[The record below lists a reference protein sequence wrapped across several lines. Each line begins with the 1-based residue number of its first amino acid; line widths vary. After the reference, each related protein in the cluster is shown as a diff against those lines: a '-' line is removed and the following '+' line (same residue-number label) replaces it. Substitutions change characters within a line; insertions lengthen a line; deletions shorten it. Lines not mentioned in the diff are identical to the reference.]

1 MTSFTV
7 LGAGGFVGRHLT
19 AHLQAQGHDVAAPSR
34 DTSTLHG
41 KNLGHVIY
49 CIGLT
54 GNFRQQPFDTIE
66 AHVGVLSA
74 LLQNTVF
81 DSWLYL
87 SSTRVYG
94 GLDVEDTASEES
106 MLPAKPSADALY
118 DYSKLLGESLC
129 LTVDHPA
136 MRVARLSNVYG
147 IGQSPHTFLGSLTK
161 DLKETGAAT
170 ILDNPASSKD
180 YVSIDDVV
188 PLLEKIALSGKQKIY
203 NVASGTQTRCDMLA
217 EAIHALGYDIGF
229 AETAPP
235 PRAFPKIDIARI
247 ANEFDFSPRLIQD
260 DLPFL
265 LTKEE
270 NDDTGCKQSDHGI

>member
-19 AHLQAQGHDVAAPSR
+19 AHLKAQGYDVNVPAR
-34 DTSTLHG
+34 DTSKLYG
-41 KNLGHVIY
+41 QNLGHVIY

-66 AHVGVLSA
+66 AHVGILSA

-94 GLDVEDTASEES
+94 GLDVDNTASEDDL
-106 MLPAKPSADALY
+106 LPAKPSADALY

-129 LTVDHPA
+129 LTIDHPA

-147 IGQSPHTFLGSLTK
+147 QGQSPHTFLGSLTK
-161 DLKETGAAT
+161 DLTATGAAT

-180 YVSIDDVV
+180 YVSVQDVA
-188 PLLEKIALSGKQKIY
+188 PLLETIALSGQQKIY
-203 NVASGTQTRCDMLA
+203 NIASGTQTRCDMLA
-217 EAIHALGYDIGF
+217 DAIRALGYDIGF
-229 AETAPP
+229 ADTAPP
-235 PRAFPKIDIARI
+235 ARAFPKIDIARI
-247 ANEFDFSPRLIQD
+247 VNEFDFSPRLIQD

-270 NDDTGCKQSDHGI
+270 NDDTGCKQSDHGV